1 MLGSVG
7 FGELLLIAIIALVV
21 FGPHRLPEIARRA
34 GKLMAQARK
43 ATQELTDALDAE
55 YDGATSPIRDLQ
67 SEYEATRRQITDSAA
82 KITGTM
88 ASQPSSPSDLTGA
101 DPTDETPAHPPAE
114 TIGVHPDGA
123 SVGPR
128 GDDADERDV
137 GRTVP
142 DEGATAP
149 DGADPAA
156 ADPPGQPG
164 SGAS

>member
-21 FGPHRLPEIARRA
+21 FGPHRLPEIARRV

-88 ASQPSSPSDLTGA
+88 ASQSSSPSDVTGA
-101 DPTDETPAHPPAE
+101 DPTGEGPLRPPTGTEDLLGNRTSIGRDGDHADEGELGGTGPAE
-114 TIGVHPDGA
+114 GAVAPDA
-123 SVGPR
+123 SG
-128 GDDADERDV
+128 
-137 GRTVP
+137 
-142 DEGATAP
+142 P
-149 DGADPAA
+149 DGADPIGRPGNAA
-156 ADPPGQPG
+156 
-164 SGAS
+164 S